1 MGKIDSIRGLEWVRL
16 DTAFPRNPKVL
27 MLIEDRAW
35 RAVTAYL
42 CGLSYSGEQGLDG
55 FLPRACL
62 MWLHATAKEAR
73 ALVAVGL
80 WHEVPGG
87 WEINDWHDYQPSA
100 EEATARR
107 DKARKAAEERWK
119 RERARQAAAT
129 VVDLDRGGRSE
140 CS

>member
-1 MGKIDSIRGLEWVRL
+1 MGKYIDGIRGLEWVRL

-27 MLIEDRAW
+27 MLIEDKAW

-55 FLPRACL
+55 FLPRASL
-62 MWLHATAKEAR
+62 MWLHATPKEAR
-73 ALVAVGL
+73 QLVAVGL

-100 EEATARR
+100 EEAAQRK
-107 DKARKAAEERWK
+107 DKARRAAEERWK
-119 RERARQAAAT
+119 RHRAKEAAAKLKA
-129 VVDLDRGGRSE
+129 VQ
-140 CS
+140 